1 MTIFGDNFPTI
12 FGDNLKNTVIKFTP
26 KKLRLELSNFF
37 YIIWDSEEG
46 NILKEEWKKKKI
58 LGTRIFLQ
66 REEKAVFQ
74 NLTKNWTSW

>member
-12 FGDNLKNTVIKFTP
+12 FDDNLKNTVIKFTP

-37 YIIWDSEEG
+37 YIILDSEEG
-46 NILKEEWKKKKI
+46 NILKEERKKKKI